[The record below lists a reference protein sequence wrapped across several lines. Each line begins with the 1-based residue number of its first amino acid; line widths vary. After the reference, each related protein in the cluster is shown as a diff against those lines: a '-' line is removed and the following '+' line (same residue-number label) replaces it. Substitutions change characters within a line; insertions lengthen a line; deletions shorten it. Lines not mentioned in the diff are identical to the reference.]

1 LGKHDS
7 IIEQPIF
14 GGNNSNDHGNGQ
26 NDIRNEGVRETAS
39 FVDKEFTAL
48 LNHQHSFNDKKM
60 NNDRSSGPFDLVDR
74 VTPKV
79 TANEM
84 TPKSRPS

>member
-1 LGKHDS
+1 MGKHDS

-14 GGNNSNDHGNGQ
+14 GNSNDHGNGQ

-60 NNDRSSGPFDLVDR
+60 NNDRSPGPFDVVDR